1 MKGVAIIISN
11 VGINVIT
18 VTIFGLIIVLISS
31 IFIFRDKRIIL
42 LKDYSGAD
50 KYIKFSGE
58 EILSRTPTPV
68 FKYRGEIISL
78 SGLLVGVTNDI
89 NEWYLIDPR
98 KTDLVYGEKCILK
111 GKVTK
116 KYYIAEKLGNNYLI
130 SKLKVDIDDRNFE
143 CIGKVIFEFINIKI

>member
-1 MKGVAIIISN
+1 MKGVAIIIISN
-11 VGINVIT
+11 IGINVIT
-18 VTIFGLIIVLISS
+18 VTIFGLIIVALISA
-31 IFIFRDKRIIL
+31 IFRDKRIIL
-42 LKDYSGAD
+42 LKDYSSVD
-50 KYIKFSGE
+50 KYIKLSGE

-68 FKYRGEIISL
+68 FKYKGEVISL

-143 CIGKVIFEFINIKI
+143 CIGKVIIELVNIKI